1 MKRAMAGFSFSRMKP
16 ANLRH
21 PLEAMPFKPFN
32 LHIENG
38 RTLKIQHPDFAMLSP
53 DGWTLVLWGK
63 DGGLY
68 EMVDLDAVT
77 SLELLPSGRR
87 KPVTKG

>member
-1 MKRAMAGFSFSRMKP
+1 MKP
-16 ANLRH
+16 ANLRLH
-21 PLEAMPFKPFN
+21 LEAAPFKPFN
-32 LHIENG
+32 LHLENG

-68 EMVDLDAVT
+68 EIVELDAVT
-77 SLELLPSGRR
+77 SLELVPRTPH
-87 KPVTKG
+87 KDAAKG